1 MDIFMKFTS
10 FVLPLVLDKC
20 PSAQLYIRNRS
31 FEGWLAYNLD
41 FLGEIAWELRK
52 ETENECIFFSRFDNV
67 VFVVAIKFQFCIFEA
82 TRIDFR
88 GIFEDK
94 LEIDC

>member
-1 MDIFMKFTS
+1 MKFAS
-10 FVLPLVLDKC
+10 FVLPLVLYKC
-20 PSAQLYIRNRS
+20 SSTEFYIRNCS

-41 FLGEIAWELRK
+41 FLGEISWELRK
-52 ETENECIFFSRFDNV
+52 EAENECIFFSRFDNV

-82 TRIDFR
+82 TRVDFR

-94 LEIDC
+94 L